1 MRSKVQAF
9 ISRESLLREGDK
21 VLVACSGGS
30 DSVALLSVLSSLG
43 FDCVAAHMNFSLR
56 DEESDRDEA
65 FVRHLCEKLCIP
77 LEIKKVDAK
86 KYAAEKSLSIEMA
99 ARELRYEWF
108 EDLRENLHLQAIAV
122 GHHMDDDIET
132 FFLNLFRGSGPKG
145 LAGIPVKN
153 GYVVRPLLCVSRQEI
168 QDYLE
173 RQHLDYVEDS
183 SNFQTDYLRNKIRL
197 QVLPLLEEISPSLR
211 KNIHRSQSL
220 LRAADQDLF
229 ECLKPCLQAIKAD
242 GNRLSVGKA
251 TRSLLYQW
259 LSPYHFNA
267 KEITRIWQQRHEAP
281 GLMYHAPE
289 HELLLDRG
297 EWLLREK
304 TLERS
309 LVNSS
314 PVDLR
319 FEYLDAPF
327 HIEKNPRFAY
337 LDADKLQFPLTL
349 RHPQKGDAFV
359 PFGMRGRKLLSDFLT
374 DLKLSRFEKENTWL
388 LLSGEEIVWVVG
400 RRISA
405 NYGLSSST
413 QRALRIELL

>member
-56 DEESDRDEA
+56 DEESDRDES

-211 KNIHRSQSL
+211 KNVHRSQSL
-220 LRAADQDLF
+220 LRAADQDLS

-281 GLMYHAPE
+281 GLMYHALE

-304 TLERS
+304 TSENS
-309 LVNSS
+309 L

-319 FEYLDAPF
+319 LEYLDAPF
-327 HIEKNPRFAY
+327 HIEKNQRIAY

-405 NYGLSSST
+405 NYGLGSST